1 MGKAVR
7 SPRPKSATAKDPNR
21 VSIEAA
27 GDALRRVFGNSHV
40 SRECLDKA
48 IRERRV
54 RLWCDDYLLSPEYFA
69 RELRVALESDER
81 FTIGSIRAMERSN
94 YVWMVSREDL
104 TKLTE
109 RERLDDV
116 HENLSTNP
124 VGRPKD
130 YKYDQICGVGK
141 ELLAIG
147 VDDTQ
152 AGFFE
157 RVRNACVERGIV
169 TPGESRGMG
178 RIVGEL
184 YRLQRPPFAISD
196 GGCSDK

>member
-109 RERLDDV
+109 RERLHDV

-184 YRLQRPPFAISD
+184 YRQAKAAPRRQ
-196 GGCSDK
+196 K